1 MEVYNNH
8 RRSSE
13 NGKCISGYVV
23 KFNAKPC
30 IPDVS
35 VSLFVIDSVEIN
47 NAFSVMIPRNF
58 IMKTI

>member
-13 NGKCISGYVV
+13 NGKCISSYVV

-30 IPDVS
+30 LPDVS
-35 VSLFVIDSVEIN
+35 VPLFVIDSVK
-47 NAFSVMIPRNF
+47 
-58 IMKTI
+58 IMLFQ